1 MFKIL
6 FIKPPPVGV
15 RPVGLVEVNMDVNA
29 ERIMVIDRT
38 KGDVI
43 TNTLRPSSGIAKVI
57 VPLSYTTSNT
67 LLVGILDD
75 SQVYDCKFVD
85 GVMAE
90 LVDANT
96 VNMSQ

>member
-6 FIKPPPVGV
+6 FIKPPPIGV
-15 RPVGLVEVNMDVNA
+15 RPLGLVEVNMDVNA
-29 ERIMVIDRT
+29 ERLMVINRT
-38 KGDVI
+38 TGEII
-43 TNTLRPSSGIAKVI
+43 TNTLRPSSGIAKLL
-57 VPLSYTTSNT
+57 VPFLYTNSNK

-90 LVDANT
+90 LIDANT

>member
-6 FIKPPPVGV
+6 FIKIGAIVP
-15 RPVGLVEVNMDVNA
+15 RPSGLITVDMDIAA
-29 ERIMVIDRT
+29 ERVMVLNRSTGQLINHT
-38 KGDVI
+38 I
-43 TNTLRPSSGIAKVI
+43 RPQSGIYKTL
-57 VPLSYTTSNT
+57 VPLSYTTSNK
-67 LLVGILDD
+67 LVVGIFDD
-75 SQVYDCKFVD
+75 GNVYAAKFED